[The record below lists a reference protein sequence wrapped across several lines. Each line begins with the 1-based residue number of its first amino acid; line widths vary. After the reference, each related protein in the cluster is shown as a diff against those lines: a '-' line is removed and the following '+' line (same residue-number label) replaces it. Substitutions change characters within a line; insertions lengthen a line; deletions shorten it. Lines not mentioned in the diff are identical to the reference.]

1 MLYVT
6 YVTYVIYKMQQY
18 PQTILGNGLHPNIR
32 AKVILNNLKMNC
44 LGVAKKKKSAA
55 EKKKSIARHN
65 MKKPEQQK
73 QSEAKTQ

>member
-1 MLYVT
+1 MSYTKCSSIHKRYLE
-6 YVTYVIYKMQQY
+6 M
-18 PQTILGNGLHPNIR
+18 GC
-32 AKVILNNLKMNC
+32 ILNNLKMNC